1 MFAYVWLVLSPMNLL
16 VQERTNVENG
26 ERTRTRG
33 ILQQPFDFLDVQR
46 CNRCPEALVF
56 EAPWMSETGGRTYKM
71 FETTSSMAIAINMMV
86 QNNSAFPW
94 VRAIEGML

>member
-1 MFAYVWLVLSPMNLL
+1 MYHIKSPYVRIWLVLSPMNLL

-46 CNRCPEALVF
+46 CNRCPEALV

-71 FETTSSMAIAINMMV
+71 FEATSSMAHGYKHDGSK
-86 QNNSAFPW
+86 Q
-94 VRAIEGML
+94 